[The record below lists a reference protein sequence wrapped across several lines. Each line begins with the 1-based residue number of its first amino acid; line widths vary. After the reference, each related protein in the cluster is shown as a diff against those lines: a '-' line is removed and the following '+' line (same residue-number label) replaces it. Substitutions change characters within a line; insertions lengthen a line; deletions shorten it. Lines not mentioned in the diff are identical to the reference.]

1 VSSSPASNTAIVAG
15 DYDSLGTTDYG
26 NIEADALTTDSTT
39 YNDITLNSDGRAAID
54 RSGITKFG
62 WRHDGDRSNT
72 EPGSLSGFVSAT
84 ILLRSADE
92 SGTSIDPKLVVTH
105 AIGTA
110 VEELNGIDLSDIQD
124 FNDVTAANGQAIN
137 GQLF

>member
-1 VSSSPASNTAIVAG
+1 M
-15 DYDSLGTTDYG
+15 
-26 NIEADALTTDSTT
+26 
-39 YNDITLNSDGRAAID
+39 TLNSDGRAAID
-54 RSGITKFG
+54 RAGITKFG

-105 AIGTA
+105 SVASDIDN
-110 VEELNGIDLSDIQD
+110 VNGIALASIEE
-124 FNDVTAANGQAIN
+124 FNDVTAANGQTIN
-137 GQLF
+137 GADF